1 MAVNAWRGG
10 ANNETGTAL
19 LHVALARAGAVSPK
33 VTSSRTEISKHFLPL
48 VADHFAI
55 SLPPQD
61 DLNDKAALS
70 FEVKGRRGGTEL
82 LSPPAT
88 TQYIC

>member
-1 MAVNAWRGG
+1 MRLELVYCS
-10 ANNETGTAL
+10 
-19 LHVALARAGAVSPK
+19 RAGAASPK

-48 VADHFAI
+48 VADNFAF
-55 SLPPQD
+55 SLPQD